1 MLQERAIDFKRHKI
15 DFSEPEDLL
24 NIFKNSLTRQ

>member
-15 DFSEPEDLL
+15 DFSEDLL